1 MQYSGSP
8 PGISR
13 KRGPMDS
20 FTSMAPVE
28 PAPQAGF
35 RANLPHCVAGLNEQ
49 QLAAATTSEG
59 FLRIIAGAGTGKT
72 RLLTHRFAY
81 LVEGLGIDPAN
92 ICCVTFTNKAANE
105 TRQRI
110 RALLG
115 DGFDT
120 SLVCTFHS
128 LAARMLREDIDR
140 LFWPKAFQI
149 IDRDQQ
155 KEVLAE
161 VYEQRELKMD
171 AGSFEK
177 IIDRIENL
185 KCDPSYAEGL
195 LSREPGQIAPV
206 VESAEDEIVEAYL
219 QRQKRDY
226 LLDFDDLLVFAQRLL
241 DTCPAARERWQ
252 KKLNYIQVDEFQDS
266 DVSELRFVD
275 TLAGYYKNLMVVG
288 DPDQNVYEWRGSDV
302 RLLVDFD
309 QEHAPCTTML
319 LTQNYRST
327 PAILDCANALIARNQ
342 LRVPKELTATRPQ
355 TAPVVHL
362 HAASEAEEAAW
373 VAERIAQAHRD
384 GMPYES
390 MAVLFRAA
398 WVSRPIEKRLMDL
411 GIPYEVVGGVRFMRR
426 MEIADTVAYL
436 RLVAFD
442 DDAAFKRVA
451 NVPRRKL
458 GKARLRHVEKTR
470 DLEAAEGQRGGA
482 SLHAAGAPFARPFP
496 SLLATMARHLGDP
509 ELKGS
514 GARRFVE
521 LIEELRTRIG
531 QLGVADFV
539 DLVLTATGYE
549 TYIRELGNMD
559 RLDNLAEFKRMAREF
574 EVDTGEA
581 VSIYDFLDMLALQAE
596 SPQDS
601 GDRVRLMTIH
611 AAKGLEFPCVFV
623 MGMTEGVFPSS
634 RTLEERK
641 AMGLEEE
648 RRLCYV
654 ALTRARDL
662 LVLTESEG
670 FTGGRSPK
678 IPSRFLYEMG
688 EDRCEHIGT
697 VPEALAQRT
706 RVLLRSNGTLEPV
719 GGSSNWE
726 GRRIVHP
733 VFGPGTIGQPDD
745 NGSAHQVAFDNLPTP
760 RYLSDAFL
768 ERLLS
773 EQDQAPTQIAV
784 AATVVADDMA
794 TADGP
799 AEDTPCR

>member
-1 MQYSGSP
+1 MVASAYIPSAVPTPQDGSY
-8 PGISR
+8 
-13 KRGPMDS
+13 
-20 FTSMAPVE
+20 
-28 PAPQAGF
+28 
-35 RANLPHCVAGLNEQ
+35 ANLPRCLAGLNEQ
-49 QLAAATTSEG
+49 QLAAATATEG
-59 FLRIIAGAGTGKT
+59 FLRVIAGAGTGKT

-105 TRQRI
+105 MRQRI

-128 LAARMLREDIDR
+128 LAARILREDIDH

-177 IIDRIENL
+177 IIDRIELL

-195 LSREPGQIAPV
+195 LSREPCQIAPV
-206 VESAEDEIVEAYL
+206 VGNPEDAIVEAYL

-226 LLDFDDLLVFAQRLL
+226 LLDFDDLLVLAQRLL
-241 DTCPAARERWQ
+241 DTCPAVRERWQ
-252 KKLNYIQVDEFQDS
+252 QKLSYIQVDEFQDS
-266 DVSELRFVD
+266 DASELRFVD
-275 TLAGYYKNLMVVG
+275 TLAGYYGNVMVVG

-302 RLLVDFD
+302 KLLVDFD
-309 QEHAPCTTML
+309 REHTPCTTMF

-327 PAILDCANALIARNQ
+327 PAILNCANTLIARNQ
-342 LRVPKELTATRPQ
+342 LRVPKDLTATRPQ

-362 HAASEAEEAAW
+362 HAASETEETAW

-384 GMPYES
+384 GMPYGS
-390 MAVLFRAA
+390 VAILFRAA

-436 RLVAFD
+436 RLAAFD

-470 DLEAAEGQRGGA
+470 DLEAAEGRHDGTA
-482 SLHAAGAPFARPFP
+482 LHAPGAPFARPFP
-496 SLLATMARHLGDP
+496 SLLATMAAHLGDL

-521 LIEELRTRIG
+521 LVEELRDRMG
-531 QLGVADFV
+531 RLGVADFV
-539 DLVLTATGYE
+539 DFALTATGYE

-574 EVDTGEA
+574 EVDAGEA

-596 SPQDS
+596 NPQDS

-634 RTLEERK
+634 RTLEERE
-641 AMGLEEE
+641 ALGLEEE

-670 FTGGRSPK
+670 FAGGRSPK
-678 IPSRFLYEMG
+678 APSRFLYEMG
-688 EDRCEHIGT
+688 EEHYERIGT

-706 RVLLRSNGTLEPV
+706 RAFLRSDGALGPGAGAT
-719 GGSSNWE
+719 SWE
-726 GRRIVHP
+726 GRRVVHP

-745 NGSAHQVAFDNLPTP
+745 NGSAHQVAFDGLPTP
-760 RYLSDAFL
+760 RYLSDTFL
-768 ERLLS
+768 KRLLS
-773 EQDQAPTQIAV
+773 EQEQAPSQVAV
-784 AATVVADDMA
+784 AATVLAEKP
-794 TADGP
+794 TKTGPGRETPHDG
-799 AEDTPCR
+799 CVRR